1 VRDTQSAAFLASS
14 LVLGSCVGV
23 LRLTTASAQS
33 PAEPAAELGAGGPR
47 SAADTSNAVPYADGV
62 PSDALL
68 PVPDDPPA
76 EVVVRTVSG
85 ATRLRESAQ
94 AVKIVEGE
102 TARRHSADVGEVL
115 ARTEGV
121 AVQRTGGLGS
131 ESRLSLHGL
140 TDDQIRLFIDG
151 VPLEFS
157 GFGLGVSVIPISWVE
172 RIEVYRG
179 VVPVRL
185 GADALGG
192 AIDIVTDQRL
202 LGTTAAVAYTA
213 GAFDTHQLSLNART
227 FHTPT
232 GLLVRAAAFHDT
244 SRNDYQVDVRVPD
257 TLGRLQPASVRRF
270 HDGCRALGAS
280 AEVGVVDRPWARRLM
295 LRLFS
300 TTFDKEIQHNVDMS
314 VPYGE
319 VTTGQ
324 TAIGGTLRYEL
335 PRTEGTPFSL
345 NGLLGYSRR
354 SIDFLDASRRV
365 YDWFGNVVFERA
377 ENSGEITPF
386 ASDLTQW
393 EQRVL
398 GRVGAGYSLAP
409 EHSLELVIAPDFT
422 TRTGEERRRLDPDRI
437 DPLTTRRDL
446 FQLVSGLEYAFRD
459 EDERVENSAFV
470 KHYLYRPST
479 DQVDVAYNTIRH
491 LERSTQN
498 VGAGDAF
505 RMRALDGVI
514 GKASYEYAMRLP
526 RADEVFGDG
535 ALVTSNLE
543 LTPET
548 SHNANLGAL
557 LEGELGERG
566 GSLTVEASGFLR
578 YTEGMIVQLIADDRV
593 HSIHQNV
600 FTVRTLGTDGMLRWS
615 SRGQALT
622 LQANGTYLDQRN
634 DSTQGPFVAFRGQRV
649 PNRPWLF
656 ANASVLFRLPRIA
669 SGNDQLS
676 LSWVT
681 RYVRSFLPGWD
692 DDDRRD
698 DESRIPK
705 QITHSAGIEYLVRGP
720 YTMAASLDLSNL
732 TDERV
737 YDVLGVQRPG
747 RATFFKMTGCWAC

>member
-1 VRDTQSAAFLASS
+1 MLEA
-14 LVLGSCVGV
+14 
-23 LRLTTASAQS
+23 
-33 PAEPAAELGAGGPR
+33 
-47 SAADTSNAVPYADGV
+47 AVPGADGV
-62 PSDALL
+62 PADALL
-68 PVPDDPPA
+68 PEPEEPA
-76 EVVVRTVSG
+76 EVVVGTVSG
-85 ATRLRESAQ
+85 ATRLRDSAQ
-94 AVKIVEGE
+94 AVKVVETE
-102 TARRHSADVGEVL
+102 AARRHSADVGEVL

-121 AVQRTGGLGS
+121 GVQRSGGLGS

-140 TDDQIRLFIDG
+140 ADDQIRVFVDG

-157 GFGLGVSVIPISWVE
+157 GFGLGVSIIPIGWVE

-192 AIDIVTDQRL
+192 AIDVITDQRL
-202 LGTTAAVAYTA
+202 TGDTAAVAYTT
-213 GAFDTHQLSLNART
+213 GAFDTHQLSLDART
-227 FHTPT
+227 FLAPI
-232 GLLVRAAAFHDT
+232 GLLVRAAAFYDT

-257 TLGRLQPASVRRF
+257 PLGRLQPARVRRF
-270 HDGCRALGAS
+270 HDGYRALGAS
-280 AEVGVVDRPWARRLM
+280 AEVGLVDRPWARRLM

-300 TTFDKEIQHNVDMS
+300 TTFDKELQHNVDMS

-335 PRTEGTPFSL
+335 TQPQSPLSL
-345 NGLLGYSRR
+345 RALAGYSRR

-377 ENSGEITPF
+377 ESAGEITPF

-393 EQRVL
+393 EQRLL
-398 GRVGAGYSLAP
+398 GRVHVGYSLAP
-409 EHSLELVIAPDFT
+409 EHSLELVVAPDFT
-422 TRTGEERRRLDPDRI
+422 TRTGEERLRLSAERI

-459 EDERVENSAFV
+459 EGDRFENAAFF

-479 DQVDVAYNTIRH
+479 DQVDVTYNTIRH
-491 LERSTQN
+491 LASSTQSI
-498 VGAGDAF
+498 GAGDSF
-505 RMRALDGVI
+505 RVRVLDGLL
-514 GKASYEYAMRLP
+514 GKASYEYALRLP

-557 LEGELGERG
+557 FEGTLGELGG
-566 GSLTVEASGFLR
+566 GVAVEASGFIR

-600 FTVRTLGTDGMLRWS
+600 FTVRTLGTDGMVRWIS
-615 SRGQALT
+615 SGEWLT

-634 DSTQGPFVAFRGQRV
+634 ASTEGPFASFRGQRV

-656 ANASVLFRLPRIA
+656 ANTSAVLRLDRVASDADR
-669 SGNDQLS
+669 LS
-676 LSWVT
+676 LSWAT
-681 RYVRSFLPGWD
+681 RFVRSFLPGWD
-692 DDDRRD
+692 DSNGRD
-698 DESRIPK
+698 DARRIPT
-705 QITHSAGIEYLVRGP
+705 QLVHSAGVEYLVSGP
-720 YTMAASLDLSNL
+720 YTVAASLDLSNL

-747 RATFFKMTGCWAC
+747 RAAFFKMTGCWQC